1 MNIPR
6 RDELDPASLTALLR
20 SSGYL
25 DDSVAVRSATF
36 SALGGAGG
44 MMSEVVR
51 CTLAYDGATSA
62 PTSVIVKTATSDE
75 HRRFIATAGQL
86 YQREIAF

>member
-6 RDELDPASLTALLR
+6 PDELDPASLTALLR

-25 DDSVAVRSATF
+25 SDSVAVRSATF
-36 SALGGAGG
+36 SPLGGAGG

-62 PTSVIVKTATSDE
+62 PMTVIVKTATPTVT
-75 HRRFIATAGQL
+75 RRCCLTSKCCRLVAA
-86 YQREIAF
+86 